1 MLSILTR
8 WNKTRHIMNIHENT
22 ICCYRMLQ
30 GEAPPACDA
39 SSALGSAGAAT
50 IKITHSDKFD
60 TRQVN
65 TCIVYMF
72 HIKAPH
78 CNLQW
83 VARNLSALWRRC
95 DELSRLS
102 ISSLQLAL
110 ELALAPVLLRVQT
123 TTMSKL
129 PMNKPQNIQTALNS
143 RTGHIWC
150 ITFVANLF
158 LGNLLLKILFERNF
172 YLQPCAFRGR
182 AFLGSPVRKTWC
194 ILYILS
200 NPRGNLAFLEVCG
213 EAAWSCLKLV
223 SCWAGVSMFSASRN
237 LFLKQALW
245 ELEFLEAVRVE
256 LFRSVPC
263 FKTCCVWEAFSRKN
277 AALKRKALT
286 YLKMF
291 CLIALS
297 WNVLCA
303 FCSVLLLGSPCCI
316 PWNGNDHNPC
326 LGKSAKDVKRLVH
339 TNQG

>member
-223 SCWAGVSMFSASRN
+223 F
-237 LFLKQALW
+237 
-245 ELEFLEAVRVE
+245 
-256 LFRSVPC
+256 PC
-263 FKTCCVWEAFSRKN
+263 FRHPGTFSWNRLFGNLSSWRPCAWNFFGPYLASKHVAFGRLFQEKN

>member
-1 MLSILTR
+1 M
-8 WNKTRHIMNIHENT
+8 KIHENT

-50 IKITHSDKFD
+50 IKINHSDKFD

-65 TCIVYMF
+65 TCIMYMF
-72 HIKAPH
+72 YIKAPH

-83 VARNLSALWRRC
+83 AARNLSALWRRC

-110 ELALAPVLLRVQT
+110 ELALAPVLLQVQT

-129 PMNKPQNIQTALNS
+129 TMNKPQNIQNALNS
-143 RTGHIWC
+143 RTGHIWR
-150 ITFVANLF
+150 ITLVENLF
-158 LGNLLLKILFERNF
+158 LGNLLLKNPFWEKHFFATLH
-172 YLQPCAFRGR
+172 LSGPC
-182 AFLGSPVRKTWC
+182 FLGSPVRKTWC

-200 NPRGNLAFLEVCG
+200 NPLGNLAFLEVCG
-213 EAAWSCLKLV
+213 QAAWSCLKLV
-223 SCWAGVSMFSASRN
+223 SYWAGVSMFSASRN

-263 FKTCCVWEAFSRKN
+263 FKTCCVWEAFSRK
-277 AALKRKALT
+277 KR
-286 YLKMF
+286 
-291 CLIALS
+291 
-297 WNVLCA
+297 
-303 FCSVLLLGSPCCI
+303 GSQA
-316 PWNGNDHNPC
+316 
-326 LGKSAKDVKRLVH
+326 KSF
-339 TNQG
+339 NIS

>member
-213 EAAWSCLKLV
+213 EAAWSCLKLLE
-223 SCWAGVSMFSASRN
+223 AGVMLSWCFHV
-237 LFLKQALW
+237 FGIQ
-245 ELEFLEAVRVE
+245 EPFLETGSLGTWVLGGRARGTFSVRT
-256 LFRSVPC
+256 LLQNMLRLGGF
-263 FKTCCVWEAFSRKN
+263 FKKKTR
-277 AALKRKALT
+277 
-286 YLKMF
+286 
-291 CLIALS
+291 LS
-297 WNVLCA
+297 SEKL
-303 FCSVLLLGSPCCI
+303 
-316 PWNGNDHNPC
+316 
-326 LGKSAKDVKRLVH
+326 
-339 TNQG
+339 